1 VNNIKDL
8 KNEEI
13 LIKTNEIII
22 HLVNSSL
29 NDEYIDD

>member
-1 VNNIKDL
+1 MNNIKGL

>member
-1 VNNIKDL
+1 MNNIKDL

-29 NDEYIDD
+29 NDECVDD